1 MLDKVLFNLLSNAFK
16 FTNINGSI
24 KVTIDITEK
33 KNEVVIE
40 IADTGIGM
48 DEETAKHAFELFYQG
63 NSNTYKGSGLGL
75 SLSKELIKLHHGR
88 IELESKKWQGSSFKI
103 FLPIG
108 NSHLHPNEILEEDV
122 TSSEQRQEDIKTYTN
137 DILPVS
143 LQQELQ
149 ELEVKEYSIL
159 LIEDSDDLRGFL
171 KYRLAPNYN
180 IYEAATGNIGLSM
193 VYEYVPDLIICD
205 LNLPG
210 SDGLEIT
217 KSVKMD
223 IRSSHTPIIIL
234 TANNSNE
241 KQIEV
246 MKLSADA
253 FITKPFSLNYLEETI
268 KSLLKNRA
276 ILKEHYSAEFP
287 KDILIDTNNKK
298 IDRKFINEFTAIV
311 EKNIDNEHFSVDE
324 LCKQAGISRMQL
336 YRKIKALL
344 GVNVNEYILKVRLQK
359 AQYLLLN
366 ENLSI
371 GEVAD
376 RVGFSSQAYF
386 STVFKSKFGMTPRAF
401 KEK

>member
-1 MLDKVLFNLLSNAFK
+1 
-16 FTNINGSI
+16 
-24 KVTIDITEK
+24 
-33 KNEVVIE
+33 
-40 IADTGIGM
+40 
-48 DEETAKHAFELFYQG
+48 
-63 NSNTYKGSGLGL
+63 
-75 SLSKELIKLHHGR
+75 
-88 IELESKKWQGSSFKI
+88 
-103 FLPIG
+103 
-108 NSHLHPNEILEEDV
+108 
-122 TSSEQRQEDIKTYTN
+122 
-137 DILPVS
+137 
-143 LQQELQ
+143 
-149 ELEVKEYSIL
+149 
-159 LIEDSDDLRGFL
+159 
-171 KYRLAPNYN
+171 
-180 IYEAATGNIGLSM
+180 M

-386 STVFKSKFGMTPRAF
+386 STVFKSKTGVTPKEF
-401 KEK
+401 KENQNNLNKEA

>member
-1 MLDKVLFNLLSNAFK
+1 
-16 FTNINGSI
+16 
-24 KVTIDITEK
+24 
-33 KNEVVIE
+33 
-40 IADTGIGM
+40 
-48 DEETAKHAFELFYQG
+48 
-63 NSNTYKGSGLGL
+63 
-75 SLSKELIKLHHGR
+75 
-88 IELESKKWQGSSFKI
+88 
-103 FLPIG
+103 
-108 NSHLHPNEILEEDV
+108 
-122 TSSEQRQEDIKTYTN
+122 
-137 DILPVS
+137 
-143 LQQELQ
+143 
-149 ELEVKEYSIL
+149 
-159 LIEDSDDLRGFL
+159 
-171 KYRLAPNYN
+171 
-180 IYEAATGNIGLSM
+180 
-193 VYEYVPDLIICD
+193 
-205 LNLPG
+205 
-210 SDGLEIT
+210 
-217 KSVKMD
+217 
-223 IRSSHTPIIIL
+223 
-234 TANNSNE
+234 
-241 KQIEV
+241 

-386 STVFKSKFGMTPRAF
+386 STVFKSKTGVTPKEF
-401 KEK
+401 KENQNNLNKEA